1 MSEALSVS
9 PRVID
14 LICSR
19 ICHDLIS
26 PVSAINNGIE
36 LITEMDEGVGGDAF
50 SLIADSA
57 TVVASRLAVMR
68 YAFGAATP
76 SLDEV
81 RDVALAYFASSKIV
95 LNWPKTGLSS
105 DFTSRQGFPK
115 IILNMVLVLAESIG
129 ASGSITLDN
138 PTPEAISVIAEPR
151 TGTIRTDIL
160 AGLES
165 VAADNLDARTIQAFV
180 TGLMAKRFGYT
191 LACDIKDSSI
201 HFTLS

>member
-1 MSEALSVS
+1 MSEPLTVS

-36 LITEMDEGVGGDAF
+36 LLSEAGEGVEGDAF

-57 TVVASRLAVMR
+57 AVVASRLAVMR

-81 RDVALAYFASSKIV
+81 RDVALAYFASSRIT

-129 ASGSITLDN
+129 ASGSITIES
-138 PTPEAISVIAEPR
+138 PSPETISAVAEPR

-160 AGLES
+160 IGLEN
-165 VAADNLDARTIQAFV
+165 VAPDNLDARTIQAFV

-191 LACDIKDSSI
+191 LAYDVQESRI
-201 HFTLS
+201 HFTLT

>member
-1 MSEALSVS
+1 MSEPLTIS
-9 PRVID
+9 PRIID

-76 SLDEV
+76 SIDEV
-81 RDVALAYFASSKIV
+81 RDVALAYFVSSKIV
-95 LNWPKTGLSS
+95 LNWPKTGLPSEL
-105 DFTSRQGFPK
+105 TGRQGFPK
-115 IILNMVLVLAESIG
+115 TILNMVLVLAESIG
-129 ASGSITLDN
+129 ASGTITLETTS
-138 PTPEAISVIAEPR
+138 PASLSVVAEPR

-160 AGLES
+160 SGLDN
-165 VAADNLDARTIQAFV
+165 VASDNLDARTIQAFV

-191 LACDIKDSSI
+191 LTCDVLDSRI
-201 HFTLS
+201 HFELS